1 MFAPC
6 LLAFLMAYFCTPTWV
21 SYEMNDS
28 FSILRSVGL
37 IEPLSVFVNTVLLNH
52 SHAHSFAYCLQL
64 SLHYMAQLGS
74 SNEAYSMQSLKYSLP
89 GL

>member
-52 SHAHSFAYCLQL
+52 SHAYSFVYCLQL

-89 GL
+89 GF

>member
-6 LLAFLMAYFCTPTWV
+6 LLAFLMAYFWV
-21 SYEMNDS
+21 SYELNDS